1 MIDEKYKSYARGV
14 IEGKVVACEYVRLAC
29 SRYLSWFDK
38 EDRYFDSKAV
48 DKVVN
53 FLQKLPQSTG
63 KFAGLP
69 LVLQEWQKWVVASI
83 YGFKW
88 CSDNTRVVREV
99 YIEVA
104 RKCGKST
111 LAAGLMLYHLIADG
125 ENEAQVVFAA
135 NSYAQAQLAFT
146 MSKNFISSIDKKGK
160 FFNYYRDSIKFPLTK
175 SSMKCVS
182 SEADKLDGLNCSAF
196 CLDEYHAAKSNNTAN
211 VLTSSVGMRTQPLM
225 LYITTAGFDMSN
237 PCYQLRST
245 FISILEGKAED
256 DSIFS
261 AIYTLDREDDIE
273 DPKNWVKC
281 QPNLGLTVTESYL
294 QSELRRAKNSPLLL
308 TNYKT
313 KLMNIWCSNERGE
326 WIPSRYIEASM
337 TPIDISDPKFQGCTG
352 FLGIDLSSTSDITAV
367 SLLIPLDNII
377 YLKSWYYLPESA
389 LVESSN
395 ADKYKYWKERGGL
408 LAITEGNVVDY
419 NRVIED
425 IQAINKT
432 IPIECISYDQWQST
446 MAIIRLTELGFNCQP
461 YSQTTGSQNRPT
473 RHLEMIARNGTLK
486 LDKNLITSWMFGNCE
501 IMEDSNGNIKPTK
514 INNNSE
520 KKIDGVHSTLNAL
533 GKYLEQPRYNNE
545 ITGFN
550 F

>member
-1 MIDEKYKSYARGV
+1 MIDAKYLYYAQSV
-14 IEGKVVACEYVRLAC
+14 LDGKVLVCKYIRLAC
-29 SRYLSWFDK
+29 KRYLDWFNKD
-38 EDRYFDSKAV
+38 DRYFDSAAV

-63 KFAGLP
+63 KFAGKP
-69 LVLQEWQKWVVASI
+69 LVLQKWQIWVVASI

-125 ENEAQVVFAA
+125 ENEAKCVIAA
-135 NSYAQAQLAFT
+135 NSYSQAQIAFSI
-146 MSKNFISSIDKKGK
+146 SKNFISSIDKKGK
-160 FFNYYRDSIKFPLTK
+160 YFKYYRDSIEFPLTK
-175 SSMKCVS
+175 STLKVVS
-182 SEADKLDGLNCSAF
+182 SDADKLDGLNCSAF

-211 VLTSSVGMRTQPLM
+211 VLTSSVGMRVQPLM
-225 LYITTAGFDMSN
+225 LFITTAGFDMSN

-261 AIYTLDREDDIE
+261 AIYTLDKEDDIE

-294 QSELRRAKNSPLLL
+294 QSELRKAKNSPLLL

-326 WIPSRYIEASM
+326 WIPSRYIQDSM
-337 TPIDISDPKFQGCTG
+337 TTIDLQDPKFQGCTG

-367 SLLIPLDNII
+367 SILIPLDNII

-395 ADKYKYWKERGGL
+395 ADKYKYWKERGL
-408 LAITEGNVVDY
+408 LTVTSGNVVDY
-419 NRVIED
+419 SKVIVD

-432 IPIECISYDQWQST
+432 LPIECISYDQWQST
-446 MAIIRLTELGFNCQP
+446 MAIIKLTELGFNCQP
-461 YSQTTGSQNRPT
+461 YSQTTGSMNRPT

-501 IMEDSNGNIKPTK
+501 IMEDSNGNIKPVK
-514 INNNSE
+514 QNKNSE
-520 KKIDGVHSTLNAL
+520 RKIDGVHSTLNAL

>member
-1 MIDEKYKSYARGV
+1 MIDEKYKSYARDV
-14 IEGKVVACEYVRLAC
+14 IGGKVVACEYVRLAC

-63 KFAGLP
+63 KFAGKP

-111 LAAGLMLYHLIADG
+111 LAAGLMLYHLVADG
-125 ENEAQVVFAA
+125 ESEAQVIFAA
-135 NSYAQAQLAFT
+135 NSFAQAQLAFT

-160 FFNYYRDSIKFPLTK
+160 YFNYYRDSIKFPLTK
-175 SSMKCVS
+175 STMKVVS
-182 SEADKLDGLNCSAF
+182 SDADKLDGLNCSAF
-196 CLDEYHAAKSNNTAN
+196 CLDEYHASKSNNTAN
-211 VLTSSVGMRTQPLM
+211 VLTSSTGMRTQPMM

-237 PCYQLRST
+237 PCYQLREN
-245 FISILEGKAED
+245 FIGILEEKLQD
-256 DSIFS
+256 DSVFC
-261 AIYTLDREDDIE
+261 AIYTLDKEDDIE

-281 QPNLGLTVTESYL
+281 QPNLGLTVTESYIQSQL
-294 QSELRRAKNSPLLL
+294 QKAKNTPLLM
-308 TNYKT
+308 TNFKT
-313 KLMNIWCSNERGE
+313 KLLNLWCSNEKGE
-326 WIPSRYIEASM
+326 WVPSKYIQDSM
-337 TPIDISDPKFQGCTG
+337 TTIDLQDPKFHGCTG
-352 FLGIDLSSTSDITAV
+352 YLGIDLSSTSDITAV
-367 SLLIPLDNII
+367 SLLIPLDNTI

-395 ADKYKYWKERGGL
+395 ADKYKFWKERGL
-408 LAITEGNVVDY
+408 LTITEGNVVDY
-419 NRVIED
+419 NKVLDD
-425 IQAINKT
+425 IQELSKI

-446 MAIIRLTELGFNCQP
+446 MAIIKLTELGFICQP
-461 YSQTTGSQNRPT
+461 YSQTTGSMNRPT

-501 IMEDSNGNIKPTK
+501 IQEDSNGNIKPIKTNK
-514 INNNSE
+514 E

-533 GKYLEQPRYNNE
+533 GKYLEQPQYNNE
-545 ITGFN
+545 IIGFN
-550 F
+550 Y

>member
-1 MIDEKYKSYARGV
+1 MIDEKYKSYARDVLG
-14 IEGKVVACEYVRLAC
+14 GKVVACEYVRLAC

-63 KFAGLP
+63 KFAGKP

-125 ENEAQVVFAA
+125 ENEAQVIFAA
-135 NSYAQAQLAFT
+135 NSFQQAQLAFT

-160 FFNYYRDSIKFPLTK
+160 YFNYYRDSIKFPLTK
-175 SSMKCVS
+175 STMKVVS
-182 SEADKLDGLNCSAF
+182 SDADKLDGLNCSAF

-211 VLTSSVGMRTQPLM
+211 VLTSSVGMRTQPLQ

-245 FISILEGKAED
+245 FINILEGKAED
-256 DSIFS
+256 DSVFC
-261 AIYTLDREDDIE
+261 AIYTLDKGDDIE
-273 DPKNWVKC
+273 DNKVWCKC

-294 QSELRRAKNSPLLL
+294 QSELRKAKNSPLLL

-326 WIPSRYIEASM
+326 WIPSRYIQDSM
-337 TPIDISDPKFQGCTG
+337 TPIDLQDPIFQGCTG
-352 FLGIDLSSTSDITAV
+352 YLGIDLSSTSDITAV
-367 SLLIPLDNII
+367 SILIPLDNII

-395 ADKYKYWKERGGL
+395 ADKYKYWKERGL
-408 LAITEGNVVDY
+408 LTVTSGNVVDY
-419 NRVIED
+419 CKVIVD

-461 YSQTTGSQNRPT
+461 YSQTV
-473 RHLEMIARNGTLK
+473 GT
-486 LDKNLITSWMFGNCE
+486 
-501 IMEDSNGNIKPTK
+501 
-514 INNNSE
+514 
-520 KKIDGVHSTLNAL
+520 
-533 GKYLEQPRYNNE
+533 
-545 ITGFN
+545 
-550 F
+550 

>member
-1 MIDEKYKSYARGV
+1 MIDEKYKSYARDVLG
-14 IEGKVVACEYVRLAC
+14 GKVVACEYVRLAC

-63 KFAGLP
+63 KFAGKP

-125 ENEAQVVFAA
+125 ENEAQVIFAA

-160 FFNYYRDSIKFPLTK
+160 YFKYYRDSIKFPLTK
-175 SSMKCVS
+175 STMKCVS
-182 SEADKLDGLNCSAF
+182 SEADKLDGLNISA
-196 CLDEYHAAKSNNTAN
+196 CVLDEYHAAKSNNTAN
-211 VLTSSVGMRTQPLM
+211 VLTSSVGMRTQPLQ

-261 AIYTLDREDDIE
+261 AIYTLDKEDDIE

-294 QSELRRAKNSPLLL
+294 QSELRKAKNSPLLL

-326 WIPSRYIEASM
+326 WIPSRYIQDSM
-337 TPIDISDPKFQGCTG
+337 IPIDLQDPIFQGCTG
-352 FLGIDLSSTSDITAV
+352 YLGLDLSSTSDITAMTLV
-367 SLLIPLDNII
+367 IPTDNTI
-377 YLKSWYYLPESA
+377 YSKSWYYLPQSA
-389 LVESSN
+389 LSESSN
-395 ADKYKYWKERGGL
+395 RDKYKFWQGL
-408 LAITEGNVVDY
+408 GYLNITEGNVVDY

-425 IQAINKT
+425 IQAINK
-432 IPIECISYDQWQST
+432 ILPIECISYDQWQST

-461 YSQTTGSQNRPT
+461 YSQTTGSMNRPT

-501 IMEDSNGNIKPTK
+501 IMEDSNGNIKPVK
-514 INNNSE
+514 QNNNSE
-520 KKIDGVHSTLNAL
+520 RKIDGVHSTLNAL

>member
-1 MIDEKYKSYARGV
+1 MIDAKYLSYAQSV
-14 IEGKVVACEYVRLAC
+14 LDGKVLVCNYIRLAC
-29 SRYLSWFDK
+29 KRYLDWFNKD
-38 EDRYFDSKAV
+38 DRYFDSAAV

-63 KFAGLP
+63 KFAGKP

-88 CSDNTRVVREV
+88 CTDGTRVIREV
-99 YIEVA
+99 YVEVA

-125 ENEAQVVFAA
+125 ENEAQVIFAA
-135 NSYAQAQLAFT
+135 NSFQQAQLAFS

-160 FFNYYRDSIKFPLTK
+160 YFNYYRDSIKFPLTK
-175 SSMKCVS
+175 STMKVVS
-182 SEADKLDGLNCSAF
+182 SDADKLDGLNCSAF
-196 CLDEYHAAKSNNTAN
+196 CLDEYHAAKSNSVAN
-211 VLTSSVGMRTQPLM
+211 VLNSSTGMRVQPLSCI
-225 LYITTAGFDMSN
+225 ITTAGFDKSG
-237 PCYQLRST
+237 PCFQIRNTY
-245 FISILEGKAED
+245 INILEGKAVD
-256 DSIFS
+256 DSIYA
-261 AIYTLDREDDIE
+261 AIYTLDPDDDIE
-273 DPKNWVKC
+273 DPKNWRKC
-281 QPNLGLTVTESYL
+281 QPNINLTVTESYL
-294 QSELRRAKNSPLLL
+294 QSELRKAKNSPLLM
-308 TNYKT
+308 TNFKT
-313 KLMNIWCSNERGE
+313 KLLNIWCSNERGE

-337 TPIDISDPKFQGCTG
+337 TPIDLTAPKFQGCTG
-352 FLGIDLSSTSDITAV
+352 YLGIDLSSTSDITAV
-367 SLLIPLDNII
+367 SLLLTLDNLI

-395 ADKYKYWKERGGL
+395 ADKYKYWKGL
-408 LAITEGNVVDY
+408 GYLNITDGNVVDY

-432 IPIECISYDQWQST
+432 LPIECISYDQWQST
-446 MAIIRLTELGFNCQP
+446 MAIIKLTELGFNCQP
-461 YSQTTGSQNRPT
+461 YSQTVGSMNRPT

-501 IMEDSNGNIKPTK
+501 IMEDSNGNIKPVK
-514 INNNSE
+514 QNNNSE
-520 KKIDGVHSTLNAL
+520 RKIDGVHSTLNAL

>member
-1 MIDEKYKSYARGV
+1 MIDERYKSYALDVLG
-14 IEGKVVACEYVRLAC
+14 GKVVACEYVRLAC

-53 FLQKLPQSTG
+53 FLQKLPQGTG
-63 KFAGLP
+63 KFVGKP
-69 LVLQEWQKWVVASI
+69 LVLQEWQKWVIYSI

-88 CSDNTRVVREV
+88 CSDNTRVIREV
-99 YIEVA
+99 YLEVA

-111 LAAGLMLYHLIADG
+111 LSAGLLLYHLVADG
-125 ENEAQVVFAA
+125 ESEAQVIFAA
-135 NSYAQAQLAFT
+135 NSFAQAQLAFT
-146 MSKNFISSIDKKGK
+146 MSRNFVESIDKTSKYFK
-160 FFNYYRDSIKFPLTK
+160 YYRDSIKFPLTK
-175 SSMKCVS
+175 SIMKVVS
-182 SEADKLDGLNCSAF
+182 SDAEKLDGLNCSAF
-196 CLDEYHAAKSNNTAN
+196 CLDEYHAAVNNNVAN
-211 VLTSSVGMRTQPLM
+211 VLTSSTGMRTQPLM

-237 PCYQLRST
+237 PCYQLREN
-245 FISILEGKAED
+245 FIGILEGKLQD
-256 DSIFS
+256 DSVFC
-261 AIYTLDREDDIE
+261 AIYTLDKEDDIE

-281 QPNLGLTVTESYL
+281 QPNLGLTVTESYMKQQL
-294 QSELRRAKNSPLLL
+294 QKAKNTPLLM
-308 TNYKT
+308 TNFKT
-313 KLMNIWCSNERGE
+313 KLLNIWCSNERGE
-326 WIPSRYIEASM
+326 WIPSRYIEDSM
-337 TPIDISDPKFQGCTG
+337 TPIDLQDPKFQGCTG
-352 FLGIDLSSTSDITAV
+352 YLGLDLSSTSDITAMTLV
-367 SLLIPLDNII
+367 IPTDNTI
-377 YLKSWYYLPESA
+377 YSKSWYYLPQSA
-389 LVESSN
+389 LSESSN
-395 ADKYKYWKERGGL
+395 RDKYKFWQGL
-408 LAITEGNVVDY
+408 GYLNITEGNVVDY

-446 MAIIRLTELGFNCQP
+446 MAIIKLTELGFNCQP
-461 YSQTTGSQNRPT
+461 YSQTTGSMNRPT

-486 LDKNLITSWMFGNCE
+486 LDKNLITGWMYGNAE
-501 IMEDSNGNIKPTK
+501 IFEDSNGNIKPVK

>member
-1 MIDEKYKSYARGV
+1 MIDAKYLSYAQSV
-14 IEGKVVACEYVRLAC
+14 LVGKVLVCKYIRLAC
-29 SRYLSWFDK
+29 KRYLDWFNKD
-38 EDRYFDSKAV
+38 DRYFDSAAV

-63 KFAGLP
+63 KFAGKP

-125 ENEAQVVFAA
+125 ENEAQVIFAA

-160 FFNYYRDSIKFPLTK
+160 YFNYYRDSIKFPLTK
-175 SSMKCVS
+175 STMKCVS
-182 SEADKLDGLNCSAF
+182 SEADKLDGLNISA
-196 CLDEYHAAKSNNTAN
+196 CVLDEYHAAVNNKVAN

-261 AIYTLDREDDIE
+261 AIYTLDIEDDIE
-273 DPKNWVKC
+273 DPRNWCKC
-281 QPNLGLTVTESYL
+281 QPNLNITVTESYL
-294 QSELRRAKNSPLLL
+294 QSELRKAKNSPLLL

-337 TPIDISDPKFQGCTG
+337 TPIDLQDPIFQGCTG

-395 ADKYKYWKERGGL
+395 ADKYKYWKGL
-408 LAITEGNVVDY
+408 GYLNITAGNVVDY

-432 IPIECISYDQWQST
+432 IPIECISYDLWQST
-446 MAIIRLTELGFNCQP
+446 NLVIRLTEIGFSCQP
-461 YSQTTGSQNRPT
+461 YSQTTGSMNRPT

-486 LDKNLITSWMFGNCE
+486 LDKNLITAWMFGNCE
-501 IMEDSNGNIKPTK
+501 LFEDNNGNIKPVK
-514 INNNSE
+514 INKNSE

-533 GKYLEQPRYNNE
+533 GKYIEQPRYNNE